1 MRRSRTA
8 TVVKKHISVIPPNPE
23 NSQGARTQYKRLRV
37 AAYCRVSTQQ
47 EQQETSYEAQVS
59 YYTEK
64 ISSNPEWI
72 LAGIYADDG
81 KSATMIRKR
90 NDFQSMID
98 DCMAGKIDMV
108 ITKSISR
115 FARNTVDSLTNIRK
129 LKAKNIAVFFEK
141 ENINTLGD
149 GGEMLITILSS
160 QAQEESRNLS
170 ENVHWGYVRQ
180 FENGVVYV
188 NHNKFLGDRKSV
200 V

>member
-1 MRRSRTA
+1 MT
-8 TVVKKHISVIPPNPE
+8 
-23 NSQGARTQYKRLRV
+23 
-37 AAYCRVSTQQ
+37 
-47 EQQETSYEAQVS
+47 
-59 YYTEK
+59 
-64 ISSNPEWI
+64 
-72 LAGIYADDG
+72 
-81 KSATMIRKR
+81 RKR
-90 NDFQSMID
+90 NDFQAMID

-115 FARNTVDSLTNIRK
+115 FARNTVDSLTHIRK
-129 LKAKNIAVFFEK
+129 LKAKNIAVYFEK

-188 NHNKFLGDRKSV
+188 NHNKFLGYTKDEEGNLVIIPDEAKLVRRIFRLYLEGNSINKIAEMLTKEGIRTVTGNTVWHATVISKMLMNACV
-200 V
+200 IISITR